1 MKKGILTIVLAMI
14 CATSFAA
21 TDLTRSRNLSKTA
34 PKAGY
39 MLGVDANGRWNVWLN
54 YSTNFFP
61 VETGIDIS
69 NRVVALEIYTNNIIQ
84 LETFTNRVIAL
95 EGQTGLYEQ
104 AATDASDWTN
114 NPISWNDIN
123 ACTNFDIANLEA
135 GGTAAAFDG
144 QNITALDAANL
155 TAGTVATAIDGS
167 AITNIIDAGIES
179 LSAAKL
185 TAATV
190 ATAIDINAATNIDMA
205 NLAAGTTAAAFD
217 GQNITALDAA
227 NITAGTVASAIDIN
241 AATNIDMANLA
252 AGTTAAAFD
261 GSAITALDA
270 ANLTA
275 GTVATAIDVNAAT
288 NFDMANLAAGTTAAA
303 FDGQNITNL
312 SAANLAGNVPYA
324 STTNAIRIQHI
335 PAQLIV
341 TNTMEIAVTAEFYV
355 VFGQGQANGETNE
368 LDLSAPG
375 YGGRRVTFMGGFVGH
390 SNKVSFPTA
399 GTMRGP
405 ATLHN
410 GLDRDD
416 SASFMSIDN
425 STWVCTGHDVDD

>member
-155 TAGTVATAIDGS
+155 TAGTVAS
-167 AITNIIDAGIES
+167 
-179 LSAAKL
+179 
-185 TAATV
+185 
-190 ATAIDINAATNIDMA
+190 AIDINAATNFDMA
-205 NLAAGTTAAAFD
+205 NLEAGTTAAAFD

-227 NITAGTVASAIDIN
+227 NLSAGTVASAI
-241 AATNIDMANLA
+241 
-252 AGTTAAAFD
+252 G
-261 GSAITALDA
+261 GSAIT
-270 ANLTA
+270 NLN
-275 GTVATAIDVNAAT
+275 ATE
-288 NFDMANLAAGTTAAA
+288 LK
-303 FDGQNITNL
+303 
-312 SAANLAGNVPYA
+312 SGNVPYA

-341 TNTMEIAVTAEFYV
+341 TNGMEIAVTAEFYV

-375 YGGRRVTFMGGFVGH
+375 YGGRRVTFMGGFIGH